1 MGAILHTDEFTQVLV
16 SAVRRGTSVGVGLV
30 FRGRD
35 DTTVRRVG
43 YLVQDLSTEQ
53 ATYDAILSALTDA
66 QQQRVRGLT
75 IYVDSAPVLDQ
86 LTRRVRVPYELMPA
100 FVQVRC
106 AANGLRRVRFEPSSD
121 VQGFSARRLARAAL
135 VGKET
140 IDVRY
145 ETPLLPL
152 SFGDDLAPRPR
163 SAA

>member
-1 MGAILHTDEFTQVLV
+1 M
-16 SAVRRGTSVGVGLV
+16 